1 MTNVIAKQ
9 YAQALFSLAQEQQQL
24 DNMYQDLQLLLKQMD
39 SEASFYLFM
48 KHPNITKN
56 DKKQVL
62 ETVWKD
68 QVQPYVL
75 NLLKLLVDKHR
86 FSYIK
91 EIIQCFFTLY
101 REEKNIIV
109 ANVMSA
115 KALSDEELSSI
126 VKMLEKKFSKEI
138 ELKYHIQQDLLAGV
152 KIVVN
157 GDVMDNTLQRRLQN
171 LRKAL
176 HTNSK

>member
-24 DNMYQDLQLLLKQMD
+24 DNMYQDLQLLQKQME
-39 SEASFYLFM
+39 SEASFYTFM
-48 KHPNITKN
+48 KHPSITKD

-62 ETVWKD
+62 DTVWKD

-75 NLLKLLVDKHR
+75 NLLKLLVDKRR

-101 REEKNIIV
+101 REEKNIVV
-109 ANVMSA
+109 AKVMSA
-115 KALSDEELSSI
+115 KALSDDELSNI
-126 VKMLEKKFSKEI
+126 VGMLEKKFQKEI
-138 ELKYHIQQDLLAGV
+138 ELTYHVQEKLLAGV
-152 KIVVN
+152 KIIVD
-157 GDVMDNTLQRRLQN
+157 GDVMDYTLKHRLEN